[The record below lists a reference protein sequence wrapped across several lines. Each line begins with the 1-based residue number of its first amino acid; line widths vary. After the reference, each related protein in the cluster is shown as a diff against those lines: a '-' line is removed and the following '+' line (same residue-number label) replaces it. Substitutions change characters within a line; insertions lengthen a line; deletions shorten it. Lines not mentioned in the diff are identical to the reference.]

1 MQMIFTPLEKAVW
14 VYTEMLVGVLK
25 LPSEY
30 QQIESARKSN
40 VNINFDHGIEIG
52 SRSLELKIPRIR

>member
-14 VYTEMLVGVLK
+14 VYTEMLVAVLK

-30 QQIESARKSN
+30 QQIESAQKQR
-40 VNINFDHGIEIG
+40 
-52 SRSLELKIPRIR
+52 